1 MTTATWDTLD
11 RYVVISSDSH
21 AGADVRDYKPYLPS
35 KWHDQFDAWADAY
48 QSPFDDLIHATAH
61 RNWDSTFRNAE
72 LDADGVAAELLFP
85 NTVPPF
91 FPTSALIV
99 VNLPHTA
106 AEFEERWAG
115 VQAHNR
121 WMVDFVNE
129 EPVRRRGLVQIF
141 PNDVDAA
148 LEEIRWAHSTGAFGG
163 VLTATVP
170 PGHSVPG
177 FFHECYEPLWALCEE
192 LAMPIALHNVAIPD
206 MPMDQETSKALTL
219 LRSGLWAQSTLIEMI
234 VSGVFERY
242 PRLKL
247 VPSESGLWPL
257 QVGQSLDMRLPAM
270 LSSAPNRTMKMFGSP
285 IIDNLSLKPSEY
297 VRRNVYY
304 GLSGPVALKALF
316 DQRYETGVDHLMW
329 GSDYPHE
336 EGTTP
341 QSKELIRWAFNDAP
355 ESETRLMLAGN
366 MAAVYGFDL
375 EALVPIAAE
384 IGPSVAEVHTPIS
397 DEEYAASPNFIPEFV
412 SRPFPGGA
420 LLDRSRDADTRF

>member
-21 AGADVRDYKPYLPS
+21 AGADVRDYRDYLPS
-35 KWHDQFDAWADAY
+35 AWHDRFDAWANAY
-48 QSPFDDLIHATAH
+48 ESPFDDLIHATAH
-61 RNWDSTFRNAE
+61 RNWDSEFRNAE

-121 WMVDFVNE
+121 WMVDFVAE
-129 EPVRRRGLVQIF
+129 SPVRRRGLVQIF

-148 LEEIRWAHSTGAFGG
+148 LEEIRWAHGTGAFGG

-177 FFHECYEPLWALCEE
+177 FFHERYEPLWQLCEE
-192 LAMPIALHNVAIPD
+192 LEMPVALHNVAIPD
-206 MPMDQETSKALTL
+206 MPMDQEVSKALTL

-242 PRLKL
+242 PTLKL

-257 QVGQSLDMRLPAM
+257 QVGQALDQRLPAM
-270 LSSAPNRTMKMFGSP
+270 LKDAPNRTMKMFGSP
-285 IIDNLSLKPSEY
+285 VIDGLSLKPSEY

-316 DQRYETGVDHLMW
+316 DQRDVTGVDHLLW

-341 QSKELIRWAFNDAP
+341 QSKELIRWAFNDVP

-366 MAAVYGFDL
+366 MAEVYGFDL
-375 EALVPIAAE
+375 DALVPIAAE
-384 IGPSVAEVHTPIS
+384 IGPSVTEVHTPIT
-397 DEEYAASPNFIPEFV
+397 DEEYAASPNFINEFV
-412 SRPFPGGA
+412 PRPFPGGA
-420 LLDRSRDADTRF
+420 LLDRSRDAASKF

>member
-1 MTTATWDTLD
+1 MKTATWDTLD

-21 AGADVRDYKPYLPS
+21 AGADVRDYRPYLPS
-35 KWHDQFDAWADAY
+35 AWHDRFDAWANSY
-48 QSPFDDLIHATAH
+48 ESPFDDLIHATAH
-61 RNWDSTFRNAE
+61 RNWNSDFRNSE

-106 AEFEERWAG
+106 AELEERWAG

-121 WMVDFVNE
+121 WMVDFVRE
-129 EPVRRRGLVQIF
+129 SPVRRRGLAQIF
-141 PNDVDAA
+141 PNDVDVV
-148 LEEIRWAHSTGAFGG
+148 LDEIRWAHSTGAFGG

-177 FFHECYEPLWALCEE
+177 FFHERYEPLWRLCEE
-192 LAMPIALHNVAIPD
+192 LDMPIALHNVAVPD
-206 MPMDQETSKALTL
+206 QPMDQETSKAMTL

-257 QVGQSLDMRLPAM
+257 QVGQALDMRLPAM
-270 LSSAPNRTMKMFGSP
+270 MSDAPNRTMKMFGSP
-285 IIDNLSLKPSEY
+285 VIDNLSLKPSEY

-316 DQRYETGVDHLMW
+316 DQRDVTGVDHLLW

-341 QSKELIRWAFNDAP
+341 QSKELIRWAFNDVP

-366 MAAVYGFDL
+366 MAEVYGFDL
-375 EALVPIAAE
+375 DALVPIAAE
-384 IGPSVAEVHTPIS
+384 IGPSVTEVHTPIT

-420 LLDRSRDADTRF
+420 LLDRQRDAITKF